1 MTQGSEL
8 NLDKMSWMADCLGSP
23 ESKHDL
29 QQAQSLAGTGKQ
41 ITGEFLAH
49 HELFVSKSQKELVK
63 AMSTEK

>member
-1 MTQGSEL
+1 
-8 NLDKMSWMADCLGSP
+8 MSWMADCLGSP